1 MEKGPKRSDYGFKS
15 EWRDAQA
22 EFAAK
27 EFEKENGKK
36 DEFNR
41 WDTMQELHESGIDT
55 SRPDGKILSNSE
67 LATIEANKDLILNSQ
82 AEYNRTK
89 SDAKSAENIA
99 KMRPEY
105 EAAKKEAFDNYQKS
119 QTPDKLTSSK
129 SFEDN
134 LKDYLDIA
142 KNNSEKDS
150 INNNEKNDQYWLDL
164 ARTKSYVNQNDEK
177 SVIAAAEKLKSIDAN
192 LRKSAEERLSRKDS
206 SENKFTRIDTFKKE
220 RESRRNSFRKKL
232 SKWGALAMT
241 ALTLGTVFGYS
252 AKTVDLDNLDQ
263 DKTTD
268 TVGNDLASEGVLSRL
283 DKFVENGQE
292 KSNTT
297 ESTSKFTVGEPMTET
312 NFDGSEKESSN
323 KYDGNEYFSSMTHK
337 QYNQDYFGNVDGYF
351 YDHNNTKAAGEA
363 FANLYLNSGG
373 NSSGQMDIKADLANE
388 LGFNTQNM
396 EVGEWARYMEANP
409 DEAAKINEKLS
420 NLEVVNVENITFDG
434 YVYSHGASSDD
445 GKTLNIFQSK
455 VYAAGETGKE
465 VTLKDKTSDVTY
477 KAKIKDNCIQLVVET
492 KSGNVTYV
500 TNGFTEYTP
509 ETPTTPETPETP
521 VTPETPETPV
531 TPETPETPTTP
542 ETPETPTTPETPET
556 PVTPETPET
565 PTTPE
570 PKDISKS
577 PQRNPEV
584 IKKDTDNIRPG
595 ANGAENATVDT
606 SPGTANQGSEADVA
620 AAQAE
625 AEQQA
630 ELEAQA
636 RSEAEAEAAAA
647 QEKAA
652 AEAELAKQRA
662 EAEAEAAA
670 QAAKTAEEK
679 AAAEAAKEQNQ
690 KTEDY
695 GKTTGS
701 SEVKTDW

>member
-105 EAAKKEAFDNYQKS
+105 EAAKREAFDNYQKS
-119 QTPDKLTSSK
+119 QKPDKLTSSK

-150 INNNEKNDQYWLDL
+150 
-164 ARTKSYVNQNDEK
+164 
-177 SVIAAAEKLKSIDAN
+177 
-192 LRKSAEERLSRKDS
+192 
-206 SENKFTRIDTFKKE
+206 SENKFTRIYT

-241 ALTLGTVFGYS
+241 TLTLGTVFGYS
-252 AKTVDLDNLDQ
+252 AKAVDLDNLDQ

-268 TVGNDLASEGVLSRL
+268 TVDNNLTSEGVMSRFN
-283 DKFVENGQE
+283 KFVESGQE
-292 KSNTT
+292 KSNPT
-297 ESTSKFTVGEPMTET
+297 ENTSKFTVGKPMTEI
-312 NFDGSEKESSN
+312 NLNASEKESSN

-521 VTPETPETPV
+521 VTPETPKTPT
-531 TPETPETPTTP
+531 TPEAPTTP

-584 IKKDTDNIRPG
+584 IEKDTDNIRPG

-606 SPGTANQGSEADVA
+606 SPGTANQGSQADVTAAKDAATA
-620 AAQAE
+620 AAKAAE
-625 AEQQA
+625 ETRK
-630 ELEAQA
+630 AQ
-636 RSEAEAEAAAA
+636 EAADAA
-647 QEKAA
+647 KLAEETRKAEEAAKRAAEKAA
-652 AEAELAKQRA
+652 
-662 EAEAEAAA
+662 
-670 QAAKTAEEK
+670 TEEQK
-679 AAAEAAKEQNQ
+679 KQNQ

-701 SEVKTDW
+701 SEIQMDW

>member
-1 MEKGPKRSDYGFKS
+1 MEKGPKYSNRGNSD
-15 EWRDAQA
+15 E
-22 EFAAK
+22 
-27 EFEKENGKK
+27 
-36 DEFNR
+36 
-41 WDTMQELHESGIDT
+41 
-55 SRPDGKILSNSE
+55 
-67 LATIEANKDLILNSQ
+67 ATF
-82 AEYNRTK
+82 RTK
-89 SDAKSAENIA
+89 SEARAADEYGVDNREDYLKILANKNWDALTNSEKYILDNETKPNQIKTSQELSAENIA

-105 EAAKKEAFDNYQKS
+105 EAAKREAFDNYQKS

-150 INNNEKNDQYWLDL
+150 INNDEKNDQYWLDL

-206 SENKFTRIDTFKKE
+206 SENKFTIIDTFKKE

-241 ALTLGTVFGYS
+241 ALTLGTVFGCS

-521 VTPETPETPV
+521 VTPETPETP
-531 TPETPETPTTP
+531 
-542 ETPETPTTPETPET
+542 
-556 PVTPETPET
+556 
-565 PTTPE
+565 TTPE

-584 IKKDTDNIRPG
+584 IEKDTDNIRPG

>member
-1 MEKGPKRSDYGFKS
+1 MEKGPKYSNRGNSD
-15 EWRDAQA
+15 E
-22 EFAAK
+22 
-27 EFEKENGKK
+27 
-36 DEFNR
+36 
-41 WDTMQELHESGIDT
+41 
-55 SRPDGKILSNSE
+55 
-67 LATIEANKDLILNSQ
+67 ATF
-82 AEYNRTK
+82 RTK
-89 SDAKSAENIA
+89 SEARAADEYGVDNREDYLKILANKNWDALTNSEKYILDNETKPNQIKTSQELSAENIA

-105 EAAKKEAFDNYQKS
+105 EAAKREAFDNYQKS

-150 INNNEKNDQYWLDL
+150 INNDEKNDQYWLDL

-177 SVIAAAEKLKSIDAN
+177 SVIGAAEKLKSIDAN
-192 LRKSAEERLSRKDS
+192 LRKSAEERLSR
-206 SENKFTRIDTFKKE
+206 KFTRIDTFKKE

-521 VTPETPETPV
+521 VTPETPETP
-531 TPETPETPTTP
+531 
-542 ETPETPTTPETPET
+542 
-556 PVTPETPET
+556 
-565 PTTPE
+565 TTPE

-584 IKKDTDNIRPG
+584 IEKDTDNIRPG

>member
-1 MEKGPKRSDYGFKS
+1 MEKGPKYSNRGNSD
-15 EWRDAQA
+15 E
-22 EFAAK
+22 
-27 EFEKENGKK
+27 
-36 DEFNR
+36 
-41 WDTMQELHESGIDT
+41 
-55 SRPDGKILSNSE
+55 
-67 LATIEANKDLILNSQ
+67 ATF
-82 AEYNRTK
+82 RTK
-89 SDAKSAENIA
+89 SEARAADEYGVDNREDYLKILANKNWDALTNSEKYILDNETKPNQIKTSQELSAENIA

-105 EAAKKEAFDNYQKS
+105 EAAKREAFDNYQKS

-150 INNNEKNDQYWLDL
+150 INNDEKNDQYWLDL

-521 VTPETPETPV
+521 VTPETPKTPT
-531 TPETPETPTTP
+531 TPEAPTTP

-584 IKKDTDNIRPG
+584 IEKDTDNIRPG

>member
-1 MEKGPKRSDYGFKS
+1 MEKGPKYSNRGNSD
-15 EWRDAQA
+15 E
-22 EFAAK
+22 
-27 EFEKENGKK
+27 
-36 DEFNR
+36 
-41 WDTMQELHESGIDT
+41 
-55 SRPDGKILSNSE
+55 
-67 LATIEANKDLILNSQ
+67 ATF
-82 AEYNRTK
+82 RTK
-89 SDAKSAENIA
+89 SEARAADEYGVDNREDYLKILANKNWDALTNSEKYILDNETKPNQIKTSQELSAENIA

-105 EAAKKEAFDNYQKS
+105 EAAKREAFDNYQKS

-150 INNNEKNDQYWLDL
+150 INNDEKNDQYWLDL

-241 ALTLGTVFGYS
+241 TLTLGTVFGYS

-521 VTPETPETPV
+521 VTPETPKTPT
-531 TPETPETPTTP
+531 TPEAPTTP

-584 IKKDTDNIRPG
+584 IEKDTDNIRPG

>member
-1 MEKGPKRSDYGFKS
+1 MEKGPKYSNRGNSD
-15 EWRDAQA
+15 E
-22 EFAAK
+22 
-27 EFEKENGKK
+27 
-36 DEFNR
+36 
-41 WDTMQELHESGIDT
+41 
-55 SRPDGKILSNSE
+55 
-67 LATIEANKDLILNSQ
+67 ATF
-82 AEYNRTK
+82 RTK
-89 SDAKSAENIA
+89 SEARAADEYGVDNREDYLKILANKNWDALTNSEKYILDNETKPNQIKTSQELSAENIA

-105 EAAKKEAFDNYQKS
+105 EAAKREAFDNYQKS

-150 INNNEKNDQYWLDL
+150 INNDEKNDQYWLDL

-521 VTPETPETPV
+521 VTPETPETPT
-531 TPETPETPTTP
+531 TPEAPTTP

-565 PTTPE
+565 PTTPK

>member
-1 MEKGPKRSDYGFKS
+1 MEKGPKYSNRGNSD
-15 EWRDAQA
+15 E
-22 EFAAK
+22 
-27 EFEKENGKK
+27 
-36 DEFNR
+36 
-41 WDTMQELHESGIDT
+41 
-55 SRPDGKILSNSE
+55 
-67 LATIEANKDLILNSQ
+67 ATF
-82 AEYNRTK
+82 RTK
-89 SDAKSAENIA
+89 SEARAADEYGVDNREDYLKILANKNWDALTNSEKYILDNETKPNQIKTSQELSAENIA

-105 EAAKKEAFDNYQKS
+105 EAAKREAFDNYQKS

-150 INNNEKNDQYWLDL
+150 INNDEKNDQYWLDL

-521 VTPETPETPV
+521 VTPETPETPT
-531 TPETPETPTTP
+531 TPEAPTTP

-584 IKKDTDNIRPG
+584 IEKDTDNIRPG

>member
-1 MEKGPKRSDYGFKS
+1 MEKGPKYSNRGNSD
-15 EWRDAQA
+15 E
-22 EFAAK
+22 
-27 EFEKENGKK
+27 
-36 DEFNR
+36 
-41 WDTMQELHESGIDT
+41 
-55 SRPDGKILSNSE
+55 
-67 LATIEANKDLILNSQ
+67 ATF
-82 AEYNRTK
+82 RTK
-89 SDAKSAENIA
+89 SEARAADEYGVDNREDYLKILANKNWDALTNSEKYILDNETKPNQIKTSQELSAENIA

-105 EAAKKEAFDNYQKS
+105 EAAKREAFDNYQKS

-150 INNNEKNDQYWLDL
+150 INNDEKNDQYWLDL

-206 SENKFTRIDTFKKE
+206 SENKTFKKE

-241 ALTLGTVFGYS
+241 ALTLGTVFGCS

-420 NLEVVNVENITFDG
+420 DLEVVNVENITFDG

-521 VTPETPETPV
+521 VTPETPETP
-531 TPETPETPTTP
+531 
-542 ETPETPTTPETPET
+542 
-556 PVTPETPET
+556 
-565 PTTPE
+565 TTPE

-584 IKKDTDNIRPG
+584 IEKDTDNIRPG

-606 SPGTANQGSEADVA
+606 SPGTANQGSQADVTAAKDAATA
-620 AAQAE
+620 AAKAAE
-625 AEQQA
+625 ETRK
-630 ELEAQA
+630 AQ
-636 RSEAEAEAAAA
+636 EAADAA
-647 QEKAA
+647 KLAEETRKAEEAAKRAAEKAA
-652 AEAELAKQRA
+652 
-662 EAEAEAAA
+662 
-670 QAAKTAEEK
+670 TEEQK
-679 AAAEAAKEQNQ
+679 KQNQ

-701 SEVKTDW
+701 SEIQMDW

>member
-1 MEKGPKRSDYGFKS
+1 MEKGPKYSNRGNSD
-15 EWRDAQA
+15 E
-22 EFAAK
+22 
-27 EFEKENGKK
+27 
-36 DEFNR
+36 
-41 WDTMQELHESGIDT
+41 
-55 SRPDGKILSNSE
+55 
-67 LATIEANKDLILNSQ
+67 ATF
-82 AEYNRTK
+82 RTK
-89 SDAKSAENIA
+89 SEARAADEYGVDNREDYLKILANKNWDVLTNSEKYILDNETKPNQIKTSQELSAENIA

-105 EAAKKEAFDNYQKS
+105 EAAKREAFDNYQKS

-150 INNNEKNDQYWLDL
+150 INNDEKNDQYWLDL

-192 LRKSAEERLSRKDS
+192 LRKSAEERLSRKDSSENKLSRKDS

-521 VTPETPETPV
+521 VTPETPETP
-531 TPETPETPTTP
+531 TTP
-542 ETPETPTTPETPET
+542 K
-556 PVTPETPET
+556 
-565 PTTPE
+565 
-570 PKDISKS
+570 PKDLIKS

-584 IKKDTDNIRPG
+584 IKKHTDNIRPG